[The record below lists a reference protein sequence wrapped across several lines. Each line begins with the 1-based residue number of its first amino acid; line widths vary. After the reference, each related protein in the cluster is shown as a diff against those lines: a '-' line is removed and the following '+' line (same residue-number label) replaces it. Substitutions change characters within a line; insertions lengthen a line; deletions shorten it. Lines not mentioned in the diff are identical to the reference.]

1 MKNGREKLRYMT
13 GPNEILD
20 GRSEFFAVR
29 QSITNAPDAPDQL
42 SFVKYFRTR
51 RARRKFQFQPSE
63 S

>member
-13 GPNEILD
+13 GPERNTS
-20 GRSEFFAVR
+20 RSEFFAVR